1 MPNTESIIAEV
12 LRLAYICQERL
23 SELMDD
29 HPSEGKWRK
38 VARIEGYMDALNDI
52 VTLQGLP
59 CEEEFMQEF
68 EIFSETIRE
77 LDSR

>member
-38 VARIEGYMDALNDI
+38 VARIEGYMDALKDL
-52 VTLQGLP
+52 VTQQGLP